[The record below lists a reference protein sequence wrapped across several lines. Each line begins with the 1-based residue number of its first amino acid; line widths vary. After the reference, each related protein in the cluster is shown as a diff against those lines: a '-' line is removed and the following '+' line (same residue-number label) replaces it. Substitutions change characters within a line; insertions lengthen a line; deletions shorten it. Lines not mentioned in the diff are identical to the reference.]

1 MTIDAKRDRVT
12 SGRLEAD
19 RLADAVNTVAER
31 YDPDQIILFGSA
43 ARGEMTE
50 DSDID
55 LLVINDHKHPE
66 TMRRERMRLNGD
78 RIDVVQMR
86 REDVERHRRTAAT
99 IQEAVLSQGITVLL
113 KKNGH
118 QSVATGQSWFTDES
132 GMVKSS
138 KLKPDESARFLKN
151 AEYHWRDSNADIYT
165 KTRCYLRHQ
174 AVEQCLKG
182 LITAQGRSFKH
193 VHELNELWTAA
204 ESEGEPVRA
213 PRDDAVMKRLAE
225 YAGDGRYAEEDPDAD
240 RQMLADSQ
248 ELVDKV
254 VSYSRE
260 AIPRL
265 TRDTNTALAKTP
277 KLRKP
282 TGAMAVGRPSP
293 AVNRPSAIAAPKATD
308 GGTPTPEKTPD
319 GGRADRKGSRNT
331 PGTRS

>member
-1 MTIDAKRDRVT
+1 MTSDGEHSRTAN
-12 SGRLEAD
+12 GWLEAD
-19 RLADAVNTVAER
+19 RLAAAVNAVADR

-50 DSDID
+50 CSDID
-55 LLVINDHKHPE
+55 LLVINDHRHPE
-66 TMRRERMRLNGD
+66 AMRRERMRLNGD
-78 RIDVVQMR
+78 RIDVIQMR
-86 REDVERHRRTAAT
+86 HADVERRRRTPAT
-99 IQEAVLSQGITVLL
+99 LQEAALSQGITVLL
-113 KKNGH
+113 KSDGCRA
-118 QSVATGQSWFTDES
+118 VATGQSWFTDES
-132 GMVKSS
+132 GIVMSS

-151 AEYHWRDSNADIYT
+151 AEYHWRDSNAEIYT
-165 KTRCYLRHQ
+165 KTRFYLRHQ

-204 ESEGEPVRA
+204 ESEGEPVQA

-225 YAGDGRYAEEDPDAD
+225 YAGHGRYAEENPDAD

-248 ELVDKV
+248 ELVDRV

-260 AIPRL
+260 ANPPAHPRHQYRL
-265 TRDTNTALAKTP
+265 GEDTEAQETNRGDGGGTP
-277 KLRKP
+277 K
-282 TGAMAVGRPSP
+282 PSR
-293 AVNRPSAIAAPKATD
+293 NRPSAIAAPKATD
-308 GGTPTPEKTPD
+308 GGTPTPKKTPD

>member
-1 MTIDAKRDRVT
+1 MTSDGENSRTAN
-12 SGRLEAD
+12 GWLEAD
-19 RLADAVNTVAER
+19 RLAPAVNAVADR

-50 DSDID
+50 YSDID
-55 LLVINDHKHPE
+55 LLLINDHRHPE
-66 TMRRERMRLNGD
+66 AMRRERMRLNGD
-78 RIDVVQMR
+78 RIDVIQMR
-86 REDVERHRRTAAT
+86 HADVERRRRTAAT
-99 IQEAVLSQGITVLL
+99 LQEAALSQGITVLL
-113 KKNGH
+113 KSDGCRA
-118 QSVATGQSWFTDES
+118 VATGQSWFTDES
-132 GMVKSS
+132 GIVKSS

-182 LITAQGRSFKH
+182 LITAHGRSFKH
-193 VHELNELWTAA
+193 IHELNELWTVA
-204 ESEGEPVRA
+204 ESEGEAVQA

-225 YAGDGRYAEEDPDAD
+225 YAGDERYAEEDPDAD
-240 RQMLADSQ
+240 RKMLADSQ

-308 GGTPTPEKTPD
+308 GGTPTPKKTPD
-319 GGRADRKGSRNT
+319 GGQADRKGSRNT